1 MRPCEPNRPENAGY
15 EGVVASLLLHGLFL
29 FALMTIAPKLLP
41 SLPPED
47 PIAVEIIAP
56 PPPPLPPP
64 TVAQKAPAEP
74 VAASEPAKDTPPKP
88 EASPETKPPDDGMI
102 RSNQIYSGKVLARAG
117 NEEALHDYR
126 NLTGDE
132 QREQLCSLEAL
143 EQIAAWNDAYK
154 PERMVTYT
162 FEEVRYEGNHMIA
175 DGAVFWSHD
184 NWHRVKFDCEL
195 SDDQSTVLNLAFAV
209 GTIVPK
215 SDWEDYYL
223 TQYK

>member
-1 MRPCEPNRPENAGY
+1 MRPCEPNKPESSGY
-15 EGVVASLLLHGLFL
+15 GGVVASTLLHGLFL

-47 PIAVEIIAP
+47 PISVEIIVP
-56 PPPPLPPP
+56 PPPPPKPAASP
-64 TVAQKAPAEP
+64 DTPSIAPALSSP
-74 VAASEPAKDTPPKP
+74 SEQAPPEP
-88 EASPETKPPDDGMI
+88 EASPKQDGPDDGMI
-102 RSNQIYSGKVLARAG
+102 HSSQIYSGRVLARAG

-132 QREQLCSLEAL
+132 QREQLCALEVL
-143 EQIAAWNDAYK
+143 EQIAAWNTAYK

-162 FEEVRYEGNHMIA
+162 FQEVRYEGSHMIA

-195 SDDQSTVLNLAFAV
+195 SHDQSTVVNLAFAV

-223 TQYK
+223 TKYK

>member
-1 MRPCEPNRPENAGY
+1 MRPCEPNKPESSGY
-15 EGVVASLLLHGLFL
+15 GGVVASTLLHGLFL

-47 PIAVEIIAP
+47 PISVEIIVP
-56 PPPPLPPP
+56 PPPPPKPAASP
-64 TVAQKAPAEP
+64 DTPSIAPALSSPSEQAPPEP
-74 VAASEPAKDTPPKP
+74 AASPKQDG
-88 EASPETKPPDDGMI
+88 PDDGMI
-102 RSNQIYSGKVLARAG
+102 HSSQIYSGRVLARGG

-132 QREQLCSLEAL
+132 QREQLCALEVL
-143 EQIAAWNDAYK
+143 EQIAVWNTAYK

-162 FEEVRYEGNHMIA
+162 FQEVRYEGSHMIA

-195 SDDQSTVLNLAFAV
+195 SQDQSTVLNLAFAV

-223 TQYK
+223 TKYK